1 MATIRPHEPL
11 KLYITTSTNT
21 IECMMAQDD
30 EEEHER
36 VIYYLSRVLTDIES
50 RYSSIENMYLPL
62 FYACIKLKYY
72 MVARTIKVVAQTD
85 LIKYILSSPM
95 LRGQLDKWMLALTE
109 FDLQYIPAKD
119 VKEQVTAD
127 AVSDCWK
134 LYFNGSKH
142 KDDSGVGILIISPKH
157 LSKEFKCNNEKLQNY
172 SSIAWELLV
181 SFQKVSLVY
190 IPRIRNEITNYLAQ
204 IASKYRIL
212 PEILEILG
220 KVRQILVPIEERKVL
235 TIDDWRKSIAEYLK
249 DLSVRV
255 DQKVKIKVNFVMMG
269 DELYK
274 NGYFEAYAMLI
285 KLEKDIALGEVHR
298 GICDAHQAR
307 ERMKWVLR
315 RDQTLDL
322 IIHHPLSKNH
332 EFILEAI
339 DYFTKWVEG
348 IPLVEAGQNE
358 IIDFIEEYI
367 IYQFGIP
374 QTLSTDQVLPLE
386 INLNTLRIM
395 KQDESPIEDYWNVI
409 FDELN
414 ELDNERILALVHLIH
429 QKESIARTYNR

>member
-1 MATIRPHEPL
+1 
-11 KLYITTSTNT
+11 
-21 IECMMAQDD
+21 
-30 EEEHER
+30 
-36 VIYYLSRVLTDIES
+36 
-50 RYSSIENMYLPL
+50 
-62 FYACIKLKYY
+62 
-72 MVARTIKVVAQTD
+72 
-85 LIKYILSSPM
+85 
-95 LRGQLDKWMLALTE
+95 MLALTE
-109 FDLQYIPAKD
+109 FDMQYIPAKD
-119 VKEQVTAD
+119 VKEQ
-127 AVSDCWK
+127 
-134 LYFNGSKH
+134 
-142 KDDSGVGILIISPKH
+142 

-204 IASKYRIL
+204 IASKYKIL
-212 PEILEILG
+212 PETLEILG
-220 KVRQILVPIEERKVL
+220 KIRQILVPIEERKVL

-249 DLSVRV
+249 DSSVRV
-255 DQKVKIKVNFVMMG
+255 DQKVKIKANFVMMG
-269 DELYK
+269 NELYK
-274 NGYFEAYAMLI
+274 NGYFEEYAMLI

-322 IIHHPLSKNH
+322 IIHPPLSKNH

-374 QTLSTDQVLPLE
+374 QTLSTDQGTMFTGQRIKNFAALRNITMVTSTSYYAQANGQVEAANKIL
-386 INLNTLRIM
+386 IN
-395 KQDESPIEDYWNVI
+395 
-409 FDELN
+409 
-414 ELDNERILALVHLIH
+414 
-429 QKESIARTYNR
+429 